1 VACLTLGLF
10 VVGYVQLKVATNPS
24 GGKMAETNQSNTFSI
39 LAIVLG
45 GLALLIF
52 PILFGPAAIVLG
64 VVGLVKKERLAPI
77 GLTVGILGML
87 LGMFIGALVGMAV
100 FG

>member
-1 VACLTLGLF
+1 M
-10 VVGYVQLKVATNPS
+10 TNAYES
-24 GGKMAETNQSNTFSI
+24 NTNQSNTFSI

-45 GLALLIF
+45 AVAVLIV
-52 PILFGPAAIVLG
+52 PILLGPAAIILG

-87 LGMFIGALVGMAV
+87 LGFFLGAIFAAAMFGL
-100 FG
+100 

>member
-1 VACLTLGLF
+1 MTQA
-10 VVGYVQLKVATNPS
+10 NS
-24 GGKMAETNQSNTFSI
+24 SNTFSI

-45 GLALLIF
+45 GVSLLVL
-52 PILFGPAAIVLG
+52 PILLGPAAIVLG

-77 GLTVGILGML
+77 GITVGILGML
-87 LGMFIGALVGMAV
+87 VGMFLGAIIGMAV

>member
-1 VACLTLGLF
+1 VIPGEE
-10 VVGYVQLKVATNPS
+10 
-24 GGKMAETNQSNTFSI
+24 KMTQENSSNTFSI

-45 GLALLIF
+45 GVSLLVL
-52 PILFGPAAIVLG
+52 PILLGPAAIVLG

-77 GLTVGILGML
+77 GITVGVLGML
-87 LGMFIGALVGMAV
+87 VGMFLGALVATAF

>member
-1 VACLTLGLF
+1 M
-10 VVGYVQLKVATNPS
+10 TNAYES
-24 GGKMAETNQSNTFSI
+24 NTNQSNTFSI

-45 GLALLIF
+45 AVAALIL
-52 PILFGPAAIVLG
+52 PILLGPAAIILG

-87 LGMFIGALVGMAV
+87 LGFFLGAIVAAAMFGL
-100 FG
+100 

>member
-1 VACLTLGLF
+1 MS
-10 VVGYVQLKVATNPS
+10 QEKSP
-24 GGKMAETNQSNTFSI
+24 NTFSI

-45 GLALLIF
+45 GVSLLVVPIF
-52 PILFGPAAIVLG
+52 LGPAAIVLG

-77 GLTVGILGML
+77 GITVGILGML
-87 LGMFIGALVGMAV
+87 VGMFLGAIVGMAV